1 MGNSLGP
8 QITDRSLQMRVALW
22 SLLPGVL
29 LAAGAAVLAG
39 AGKPWGVALVAGV
52 TPLLL
57 GWLAWSLAKE
67 PPAPVVVREPDD
79 PYATIDALSVAFAVV
94 IDDDVVRLNPAAR
107 ELIGPHPRGTPV
119 TRIFES
125 LRNAGGRTRAFRPD
139 GEAKEVSVARVQSEG
154 GQEIWLVQPVPEEA
168 IQQRNL
174 LEMNQQLAAA
184 RDEALEAI
192 RTKNAFL
199 ANMSHELRTPLTAI
213 IGYAE
218 FLDEA
223 IGERGSEEE
232 NDANA
237 EMSADVRKIL
247 SSARHLLELINRVLD
262 MAKIEAGRM
271 SVVVVPTE
279 VAPIV
284 TEMNDL
290 GRMLAQK
297 TGSVFRVQGA
307 EDLGLVRADV
317 MRLRQI
323 LTNLVGNACK
333 FTDKGEIVLAV
344 SGAEW
349 AGRPAIRFE
358 VRDSGIGMDAEQV
371 ERLFQPFSQADS
383 SSRRKYGGTGL
394 GLSVSRQFARMMGGD
409 VTVASTLGEGS
420 TFTLYLPR
428 AGNEVSRPAATAS
441 EAEPISGHVLVID
454 DDAAVRDLLGKLLGA
469 RGFTVTA
476 ASSGREG
483 LRVATQLHPDL
494 VSVATHMPDLDG
506 WSVLHA
512 LKGSPDLQDVRVVLT
527 AVFANKN
534 RAWSVAANDY
544 LTKPIDRQRL
554 ARVMAG
560 AHLRR
565 VGWVPVANGSDE
577 DLVGRALEDAGKT
590 LVLLDAEG
598 ARAELASLDA
608 LVVDLSVPETARF
621 DLLDAA
627 SEREGLALF
636 VVVGT
641 PDEATSK
648 RMNLAIDTR
657 VVTRGRTPDAVVGG
671 IVKRLQHAPRR
682 AS

>member
-1 MGNSLGP
+1 
-8 QITDRSLQMRVALW
+8 
-22 SLLPGVL
+22 
-29 LAAGAAVLAG
+29 
-39 AGKPWGVALVAGV
+39 
-52 TPLLL
+52 
-57 GWLAWSLAKE
+57 
-67 PPAPVVVREPDD
+67 
-79 PYATIDALSVAFAVV
+79 
-94 IDDDVVRLNPAAR
+94 
-107 ELIGPHPRGTPV
+107 
-119 TRIFES
+119 
-125 LRNAGGRTRAFRPD
+125 
-139 GEAKEVSVARVQSEG
+139 
-154 GQEIWLVQPVPEEA
+154 
-168 IQQRNL
+168 
-174 LEMNQQLAAA
+174 
-184 RDEALEAI
+184 
-192 RTKNAFL
+192 
-199 ANMSHELRTPLTAI
+199 
-213 IGYAE
+213 
-218 FLDEA
+218 
-223 IGERGSEEE
+223 
-232 NDANA
+232 
-237 EMSADVRKIL
+237 
-247 SSARHLLELINRVLD
+247 
-262 MAKIEAGRM
+262 
-271 SVVVVPTE
+271 
-279 VAPIV
+279 
-284 TEMNDL
+284 
-290 GRMLAQK
+290 
-297 TGSVFRVQGA
+297 
-307 EDLGLVRADV
+307 

-333 FTDKGEIVLAV
+333 FTEQGEIVLSV

-349 AGRPAIRFE
+349 QGRPAIQFE
-358 VRDSGIGMDAEQV
+358 VRDNGIGMDGEQV

-409 VTVASTLGEGS
+409 VTVASRLGEGS

-428 AGNEVSRPAATAS
+428 AGNEIARPAAA

-454 DDAAVRDLLGKLLGA
+454 DDAEVRDLLTRLLGA
-469 RGFTVTA
+469 RGFTVTV

-494 VSVATHMPDLDG
+494 VSIATHMPDLDG

-554 ARVMAG
+554 ARVMAS
-560 AHLRR
+560 AQLRR
-565 VGWVPVANGSDE
+565 VGWVPIANGSDE

-590 LVLLDAEG
+590 LVLLDTEG
-598 ARAELASLDA
+598 ARAELARLDA

>member
-1 MGNSLGP
+1 
-8 QITDRSLQMRVALW
+8 MRLALW
-22 SLLPGVL
+22 SLAPGVL
-29 LAAGAAVLAG
+29 LALGAGVLAYS
-39 AGKPWGVALVAGV
+39 GKPWGVALVAGV

-57 GWLAWSLAKE
+57 AWLAWSLGRDATAPPTVVLEDPDAKL
-67 PPAPVVVREPDD
+67 DG
-79 PYATIDALSVAFAVV
+79 LSIAFAIVA
-94 IDDDVVRLNPAAR
+94 DDKVARLNPAAR
-107 ELIGPHPRGTPV
+107 DLVGRHPAGTPLDHV
-119 TRIFES
+119 FES
-125 LRNAGGRTRAFRPD
+125 LRGPSGRTRAFAPNGD
-139 GEAKEVSVARVQSEG
+139 AKEVSVERVHVEASRET
-154 GQEIWLVQPVPEEA
+154 WLVQKVPEEA
-168 IQQRNL
+168 MQQRHL

-223 IGERGSEEE
+223 IGEPGTEDETGG
-232 NDANA
+232 NA

-271 SVVVVPTE
+271 SVVVMPTE

-297 TGSVFRVQGA
+297 TGSVFRVEEA
-307 EDLGLVRADV
+307 SDLGLVRADG

-333 FTDKGEIVLAV
+333 FTEHGEVLLSV
-344 SGAEW
+344 SSSEW
-349 AGRPAIRFE
+349 NARPSIRFQ
-358 VRDSGIGMDAEQV
+358 VKDSGIGMAAEQV

-409 VTVASTLGEGS
+409 ITVASTLGKGS
-420 TFTLYLPR
+420 LFTLDLPR
-428 AGNEVSRPAATAS
+428 AGSDTTRPAAPAS
-441 EAEPISGHVLVID
+441 EAEPLSGHVLVID
-454 DDAAVRDLLGKLLGA
+454 GDAEVRDLLGKLLTS
-469 RGFTVTA
+469 RGFTVTQA
-476 ASSGREG
+476 ASGREG
-483 LRVATQLHPDL
+483 IRVATQLHPDL

-506 WSVLHA
+506 WAVLHA
-512 LKGSPDLQDVRVVLT
+512 LKGSPDLRDVRVVLT

-544 LTKPIDRQRL
+544 ITKPIDRQRV
-554 ARVMAG
+554 ARVMTDA
-560 AHLRR
+560 RVQR
-565 VGWVPVANGSDE
+565 VGWVPVQNGPDE

-590 LVLLDAEG
+590 LVLLDAEE
-598 ARAELASLDA
+598 ARTELESLDA
-608 LVVDLSVPETARF
+608 IVVDLSVPETARF

-627 SEREGLALF
+627 SEHEGLALF
-636 VVVGT
+636 VVVGA
-641 PDEATSK
+641 PDDANSK
-648 RMNLAIDTR
+648 RLNLAIDTR
-657 VVTRGRTPDAVVGG
+657 VVTRGKSPDAVVGAM
-671 IVKRLQHAPRR
+671 VKRLRR
-682 AS
+682 AQRTPP

>member
-1 MGNSLGP
+1 
-8 QITDRSLQMRVALW
+8 V
-22 SLLPGVL
+22 PGVL
-29 LAAGAAVLAG
+29 LALAAVVLAY
-39 AGKPWGVALVAGV
+39 ADKPWGVALVAAV

-57 GWLAWSLAKE
+57 GWLAWSLGRDSFVIETA
-67 PPAPVVVREPDD
+67 PADDSAVPVERL
-79 PYATIDALSVAFAVV
+79 ALAFAIVAG
-94 IDDDVVRLNPAAR
+94 DQLVRLNPAAKALVGDHR
-107 ELIGPHPRGTPV
+107 SGTPLGRV
-119 TRIFES
+119 FES
-125 LRNAGGRTRAFRPD
+125 LRNNSGRTRAFAPG
-139 GEAKEVSVARVQSEG
+139 GEGREVTIERVYVDA
-154 GQEIWLVQPVPEEA
+154 GQETWLVQIVPEEA

-174 LEMNQQLAAA
+174 LEVNQQLAAA

-192 RTKNAFL
+192 RTKNSFL

-223 IGERGSEEE
+223 IGERGTEDEHGG
-232 NDANA
+232 NA

-247 SSARHLLELINRVLD
+247 SSARHLLDLINRVLD

-297 TGSVFRVQGA
+297 TGSIFRVEQEPA
-307 EDLGLVRADV
+307 LGLVRADS

-333 FTDKGEIVLAV
+333 FTERGEVLLKV
-344 SGAEW
+344 SAAEW
-349 AGRPAIRFE
+349 NGRPAIQFE
-358 VRDSGIGMDAEQV
+358 VKDSGIGMAAEQV

-409 VTVASTLGEGS
+409 IAVASTLGDGS
-420 TFTLYLPR
+420 VFTLSLPR
-428 AGNEVSRPAATAS
+428 TVTEVARAAAS

-454 DDAAVRDLLGKLLGA
+454 GDAEVRDLLGKLLTA
-469 RGFTVTA
+469 RGFTVTVA
-476 ASSGREG
+476 ASGREG
-483 LRVATQLHPDL
+483 IRVATQLHPDL

-506 WSVLHA
+506 WSVLQA

-527 AVFANKN
+527 AVFAKKN
-534 RAWSVAANDY
+534 RAWSVAATDY
-544 LTKPIDRQRL
+544 LMKPIDRQRL
-554 ARVMAG
+554 ARLMTAANVE
-560 AHLRR
+560 R
-565 VGWVPVANGSDE
+565 VGWVPAASGSDE
-577 DLVGRALEDAGKT
+577 DLVGRALEEAGKT
-590 LVLLDAEG
+590 LVLLDADR
-598 ARAELASLDA
+598 ARAELRGLDA
-608 LVVDLSVPETARF
+608 LVVDLSVPDTSRF

-627 SEREGLALF
+627 SERDGLALF
-636 VVVGT
+636 VVVGA
-641 PDEATSK
+641 PDEASAK

-657 VVTRGRTPDAVVGG
+657 VLTRGKTPDAIVGG
-671 IVKRLQHAPRR
+671 MVKRLQSTVHRAP
-682 AS
+682 

>member
-1 MGNSLGP
+1 
-8 QITDRSLQMRVALW
+8 MRLVLW
-22 SLLPGVL
+22 SLAPGVL
-29 LAAGAAVLAG
+29 LAALAIVLAH
-39 AGKPWGVALVAGV
+39 ADKPWGVALVAGV

-67 PPAPVVVREPDD
+67 SPAPVAVEQPDPD
-79 PYATIDALSVAFAVV
+79 ATLDALSLAFAVV
-94 IDDDVVRLNPAAR
+94 IDDDVIRLNTAAR
-107 ELIGPHPRGTPV
+107 DLLGSHPRGTPV
-119 TRIFES
+119 TRVFES
-125 LRNAGGRTRAFRPD
+125 LRNPGGRTRAFRPD
-139 GEAKEVSVARVQSEG
+139 GETKEVSVTRVQAEG
-154 GQEIWLVQPVPEEA
+154 GQEIWFVQPVPEEA
-168 IQQRNL
+168 IQQQHL

-223 IGERGSEEE
+223 IGERGTEDE
-232 NDANA
+232 NGANA

-284 TEMNDL
+284 VEMNDL

-297 TGSVFRVQGA
+297 TGSAFRVEATG
-307 EDLGLVRADV
+307 DLGLVRADG

-333 FTDKGEIVLAV
+333 FTEKGEIVLAV
-344 SGAEW
+344 SAADW
-349 AGRPAIRFE
+349 NGRPSVRFE
-358 VRDSGIGMDAEQV
+358 VRDTGIGMDAEQV

-409 VTVASTLGEGS
+409 VAVRSHLGEGS

-428 AGNEVSRPAATAS
+428 SGTEVARPTVPAS

-454 DDAAVRDLLGKLLGA
+454 DDAEVRDLLGKLLTA
-469 RGFTVTA
+469 RGFTVTVA
-476 ASSGREG
+476 GSGREG
-483 LRVATQLHPDL
+483 IRVATQLHPDL

-544 LTKPIDRQRL
+544 LTKPIDRQRV
-554 ARVMAG
+554 ARVMA
-560 AHLRR
+560 APELRR
-565 VGWVPVANGSDE
+565 VGWVPVANGADE
-577 DLVGRALEDAGKT
+577 DLVGRALEDTGKT
-590 LVLLDAEG
+590 LVLLDAES
-598 ARAELASLDA
+598 ARAELQKLDA

-641 PDEATSK
+641 PDEATTK

-671 IVKRLQHAPRR
+671 IVKRLQHAPRH

>member
-1 MGNSLGP
+1 
-8 QITDRSLQMRVALW
+8 MRVALW
-22 SLLPGVL
+22 SLVPGVL
-29 LAAGAAVLAG
+29 LAVGALVLAG

-57 GWLAWSLAKE
+57 GWLAWSLG
-67 PPAPVVVREPDD
+67 REPLAPRPVAHDSD
-79 PYATIDALSVAFAVV
+79 PDSALDALSVAFAVV
-94 IDDDVVRLNPAAR
+94 AGDQIVRLNPAAR
-107 ELIGPHPRGTPV
+107 DLVGQHARGTPV
-119 TRIFES
+119 TRVFES
-125 LRNAGGRTRAFRPD
+125 LRDPGGRTRAFRPD
-139 GEAKEVSVARVQSEG
+139 GEAKEVSVECVYAEG
-154 GQEIWLVQPVPEEA
+154 GRQTWLVQSVTEEA
-168 IQQRNL
+168 IQQRHL

-192 RTKNAFL
+192 RAKNSFL

-223 IGERGSEEE
+223 IGERGTEDE

-271 SVVVVPTE
+271 SVVVMPTE
-279 VAPIV
+279 VAPII

-297 TGSVFRVQGA
+297 TGSVFRVEEA
-307 EDLGLVRADV
+307 NDLGLVRADG

-333 FTDKGEIVLAV
+333 FTEKGQIVLTV
-344 SGAEW
+344 SAADW
-349 AGRPAIRFE
+349 SGRPAVRFE
-358 VRDSGIGMDAEQV
+358 VRDNGIGMAAEQV

-409 VTVASTLGEGS
+409 VTATSTLGEGS
-420 TFTLYLPR
+420 AFTLYLPR
-428 AGNEVSRPAATAS
+428 AGNEVTRPAATAS

-454 DDAAVRDLLGKLLGA
+454 DDVEVRDLLGKLLTA
-469 RGFTVTA
+469 RGFTVTVA
-476 ASSGREG
+476 ASGREG
-483 LRVATQLHPDL
+483 IRVATQLHPDL

-554 ARVMAG
+554 ARVVTA
-560 AHLRR
+560 AQARR
-565 VGWVPVANGSDE
+565 VGWVPVANGADE

-590 LVLLDAEG
+590 LVLLDVES

-608 LVVDLSVPETARF
+608 LVIDLSAPETARF

-641 PDEATSK
+641 PDDATSK

-671 IVKRLQHAPRR
+671 IVKRLQRAPRR

>member
-1 MGNSLGP
+1 MPG
-8 QITDRSLQMRVALW
+8 I
-22 SLLPGVL
+22 LLAVGAGVL
-29 LAAGAAVLAG
+29 AYAD
-39 AGKPWGVALVAGV
+39 KPWGVALVAAV
-52 TPLLL
+52 TPILL
-57 GWLAWSLAKE
+57 GWLAWSLG
-67 PPAPVVVREPDD
+67 REPLVVEAAAAPED
-79 PYATIDALSVAFAVV
+79 PDAKLEGLSLAFAVV
-94 IDDDVVRLNPAAR
+94 AGDQLVRLNPAAAA
-107 ELIGPHPRGTPV
+107 LVGKHASGTPLNRV
-119 TRIFES
+119 FES
-125 LRNAGGRTRAFRPD
+125 LESPGGRTRAFGLD
-139 GEAKEVSVARVQSEG
+139 GGATEVSVARVHVEAG
-154 GQEIWLVQPVPEEA
+154 RATWLVQPVPEEA
-168 IQQRNL
+168 IQQRHL

-192 RTKNAFL
+192 RTKNSFL

-223 IGERGSEEE
+223 IGERGTEDE
-232 NDANA
+232 NGGNA
-237 EMSADVRKIL
+237 EMAADVRKIL

-271 SVVVVPTE
+271 SVVVMPTE

-284 TEMNDL
+284 IEMNDL

-297 TGSVFRVQGA
+297 TGSAFRVEEA
-307 EDLGLVRADV
+307 KDLGLVRADG

-333 FTDKGEIVLAV
+333 FTEGGEIVLRV
-344 SGAEW
+344 SSGEW
-349 AGRPAIRFE
+349 NARPAIRFE
-358 VRDSGIGMDAEQV
+358 VKDSGIGMAAEQV

-409 VTVASTLGEGS
+409 ITVSSTLGEGAS
-420 TFTLYLPR
+420 FTLYLPR
-428 AGNEVSRPAATAS
+428 GGSEIARPPAPAS

-454 DDAAVRDLLGKLLGA
+454 GDVEVRDLLGKLLTA
-469 RGFTVTA
+469 RGFTVTVA
-476 ASSGREG
+476 ASGREG
-483 LRVATQLHPDL
+483 IRVATQLHPDL
-494 VSVATHMPDLDG
+494 VSIATHMPDLDG

-512 LKGSPDLQDVRVVLT
+512 LKGSPDLQDLRVVLT

-554 ARVMAG
+554 ARVMSG
-560 AHLRR
+560 ANVRR
-565 VGWVPVANGSDE
+565 VGWVPVGSGSDE
-577 DLVGRALEDAGKT
+577 DLVGRALEEAGKT
-590 LVLLDAEG
+590 LVLLDAAG
-598 ARAELASLDA
+598 ARAELDRLDA

-627 SEREGLALF
+627 SERDGLALF
-636 VVVGT
+636 VVVGP
-641 PDEATSK
+641 PDEANSK

-657 VVTRGRTPDAVVGG
+657 VVTRGKTPDAVVGG
-671 IVKRLQHAPRR
+671 IVKRLQETLQRV
-682 AS
+682 S